1 MNTLNTTNNRYH
13 IAQLKVFATTFND
26 AAEIADDTYIKPVS
40 ISSRSILFYVGMT
53 RTNLYYLQLSNRH
66 YYLILFFIRMVSS
79 FMNKTLRYY
88 HREVSRTPMQ
98 SKDLPI
104 HQHIRTKLTKKSLN
118 IKNVDF
124 WELLKHRYVLCT
136 NHNVNTMNTILI
148 FMVFNVPL
156 IGLPPSSSGF
166 FHFRVTELL
175 SYFVISRFLG
185 SEGGSANKGDFL
197 FNYWF
202 SSMTHRCNCERE
214 WLVQNVNLFIPN
226 GFLARIALSVSVGS
240 LTP

>member
-1 MNTLNTTNNRYH
+1 MALLRWNGAH
-13 IAQLKVFATTFND
+13 KF
-26 AAEIADDTYIKPVS
+26 
-40 ISSRSILFYVGMT
+40 
-53 RTNLYYLQLSNRH
+53 YYLHLNNH
-66 YYLILFFIRMVSS
+66 DYYLILFCVLMVSS

-136 NHNVNTMNTILI
+136 NHNVNAMNTILI

-185 SEGGSANKGDFL
+185 SEGGSTNKDNF
-197 FNYWF
+197 
-202 SSMTHRCNCERE
+202 
-214 WLVQNVNLFIPN
+214 VQPRFFHQWQIDVIVKEND
-226 GFLARIALSVSVGS
+226 SCKM
-240 LTP
+240 